1 MAFWF
6 IFSLFM
12 SQALHPVPAQWRTHK
27 HTNTHPS
34 HLTSFLLLASTAW
47 GVGAADWNQG
57 AVDGREQT
65 DVFTWGMIY
74 SHSCTHTLLVAAVPQ
89 NIILR
94 LFPLISNLRVCLDSH
109 QNEPQSV
116 CIRLSALWT
125 PAEKELQFG
134 KHSLAGWIRQFYRT
148 KMPTFG
154 FQNVPII
161 ISKRICSCEV
171 IIFLEHN

>member
-27 HTNTHPS
+27 HASLSLNLLSPPCIHSLRCWSSWLESGSCGWTGTDWRFY
-34 HLTSFLLLASTAW
+34 LGYDLQSFL
-47 GVGAADWNQG
+47 
-57 AVDGREQT
+57 
-65 DVFTWGMIY
+65 Y
-74 SHSCTHTLLVAAVPQ
+74 THTLLVAAVPP

-148 KMPTFG
+148 KMPMFG